1 MCNRCYERN
10 RNRQKAYGRW
20 QPMLVDAEPVR
31 AHVQALQAAGLGGRR
46 ISELSGVSRTSL
58 TALITGRPNRGTG
71 PSRTVR
77 ADTAQKLLA
86 IPLPDRPM
94 AVVKSGA
101 RLDACGTIR
110 RLQALVAIGWSQ
122 TMLCEE
128 LGWWDGNATR
138 LFLGKQVWV
147 TASTARKVAQLYDRK
162 SMTAGPNQS
171 ARDRAKRK
179 RWAPPLAWDDDLI
192 DDPNA
197 HPDLGQKQTVK
208 FDERFL
214 ELRELGY
221 SDLQIVNRLNIQP
234 QSLLRQ
240 LVRYHI
246 KPDPEL
252 VTEAGRIK
260 HRKDSRYAS

>member
-1 MCNRCYERN
+1 M
-10 RNRQKAYGRW
+10 KAANCIKCDRPATVKGFCRGHYNGRRTKH
-20 QPMLVDAEPVR
+20 VR
-31 AHVQALQAAGLGGRR
+31 AGIWR
-46 ISELSGVSRTSL
+46 
-58 TALITGRPNRGTG
+58 
-71 PSRTVR
+71 
-77 ADTAQKLLA
+77 
-86 IPLPDRPM
+86 PLPS
-94 AVVKSGA
+94 AVGA
-101 RLDACGTIR
+101 TR
-110 RLQALVAIGWSQ
+110 RLQALVA
-122 TMLCEE
+122 
-128 LGWWDGNATR
+128 LGWTQNELCRRTGISPSTVSHLIRGNVDRT
-138 LFLGKQVWV
+138 
-147 TASTARKVAQLYDRK
+147 STANLARISAVYEQL
-162 SMTAGPNQS
+162 SMTTGPSDYYRKQ
-171 ARDRAKRK
+171 AARK

-252 VTEAGRIK
+252 VTEATRIK